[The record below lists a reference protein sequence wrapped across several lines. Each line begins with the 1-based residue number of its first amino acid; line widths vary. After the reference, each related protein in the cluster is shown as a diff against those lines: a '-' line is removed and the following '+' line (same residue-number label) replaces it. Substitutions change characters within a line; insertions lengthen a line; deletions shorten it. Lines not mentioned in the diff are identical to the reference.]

1 MPEFVKPL
9 LRWAWPDRQ
18 STQQFTREL
27 DASLKFAGIP
37 NIWTMPI
44 RNRVDM
50 LSTGVRTPVGV
61 KVLGA
66 DLASIEKV
74 GEQVEGVLRQVPGTR
89 SVFSERAAGG
99 YFLDVVWDREK
110 LGRYGLSMEDAQMHL
125 AAALGGENIS
135 TVVRGRERYGLAVRY
150 KADFRDHI
158 EDVKRV
164 LITPMGSGQAMGQ
177 GPVPLGLLAEVRQ
190 LEGPSMLRNEDGRLA
205 AYVYADVADR
215 DLGSYVAEAKAAVAA
230 KVKLPA
236 GTALRFSGQVE
247 DMERSRARL
256 AWLLPLTLLVIVGLL
271 FMNSRS
277 WTRVV
282 IVLTAV
288 PFSLIGSVWLLWA
301 LDYNLSVAVWVGFI
315 ALAGLDAE
323 TGMFMLL
330 YLELAYD
337 KAKEEG
343 RMASLTDLR
352 AAIHEGA
359 VKRVRPKV
367 MTVAV
372 DFVGLLPVMIAT
384 GTGADVMKRVAA
396 PLVGGL
402 ASSFLLE
409 LLVYPVIF
417 WYWKGHTEGL
427 MTSKRPWVNGFWKA
441 VARIG

>member
-1 MPEFVKPL
+1 MSGAQVPL
-9 LRWAWPDRQ
+9 AQLADIRLRQGP
-18 STQQFTREL
+18 
-27 DASLKFAGIP
+27 G
-37 NIWTMPI
+37 MI
-44 RNRVDM
+44 RN
-50 LSTGVRTPVGV
+50 
-61 KVLGA
+61 
-66 DLASIEKV
+66 
-74 GEQVEGVLRQVPGTR
+74 
-89 SVFSERAAGG
+89 
-99 YFLDVVWDREK
+99 
-110 LGRYGLSMEDAQMHL
+110 
-125 AAALGGENIS
+125 EN
-135 TVVRGRERYGLAVRY
+135 
-150 KADFRDHI
+150 
-158 EDVKRV
+158 
-164 LITPMGSGQAMGQ
+164 
-177 GPVPLGLLAEVRQ
+177 GLLS
-190 LEGPSMLRNEDGRLA
+190 G
-205 AYVYADVADR
+205 YVYVDVAGR
-215 DLGSYVAEAKAAVAA
+215 DIGSYVTEAKKIVSQ
-230 KVKLPA
+230 KVPLPT
-236 GTALRFSGQVE
+236 GYALQWSGQYENMARVR
-247 DMERSRARL
+247 ERL
-256 AWLLPLTLLVIVGLL
+256 KVVLPLTFVIIIFLL
-271 FMNSRS
+271 FMNTKS
-277 WTRVV
+277 WAKTG
-282 IVLTAV
+282 IVMMAV